1 MAVAFGCE
9 ENKKKKKTKTKKK
22 ICVLVLVFDDLARNI
37 FQVQTCL

>member
-37 FQVQTCL
+37 L